1 MSKRLSL
8 SIALATYNGERYI
21 SEQLGSIA
29 CQTRLPDEL
38 VISDDASTDATQAII
53 KSFAQNAPFP
63 VRIVENGER
72 LGSTGNFER
81 AIRLCSGDIIF
92 LCDQDDVW
100 YSNKIALIEERF
112 IDNPDA
118 GAVFTD
124 ADVVDENL
132 RTFGRRLWRTFR
144 FSPKEQA
151 QVAAS
156 DALAVLL
163 RHPVVTG
170 ANMAFRST
178 YRDLVLPLPDT
189 WHDAGSHC

>member
-1 MSKRLSL
+1 MSTRLSL

-21 SEQLGSIA
+21 SEQLRSIT

-38 VISDDASTDATQAII
+38 VISDDASSDATQAII

-63 VRIVENGER
+63 IRIVENSER
-72 LGSTGNFER
+72 VGSTGNFES

-100 YSNKIALIEERF
+100 YSNKIALVEERF
-112 IDNPDA
+112 VNNPDV

-132 RTFGRRLWRTFR
+132 RMSGRKLWSTFR

-170 ANMAFRST
+170 GDHGFQIELSRPRAAISG
-178 YRDLVLPLPDT
+178 YL
-189 WHDAGSHC
+189 A